1 MRARSPSDGA
11 KPASVLTVVVNPTA
25 GPQGRSAE
33 ERIRGAL
40 AAEGLRANILIV
52 SAREVG
58 AAVREAARQSPVV
71 AVAGGDGTLSAAAAT
86 LAGRAAALA
95 PFPLGTRNHFS
106 RRLGIASV
114 EDAAR
119 AVALGGLVRVPLGSV
134 NGRTFINHASA
145 GVYPRMVRQ
154 RERVSPWTG
163 KTLGNLIAGSQVLAR
178 LNNMRLTLGV
188 EGAQMD
194 RRVPGLWV
202 GLGRGAFRLPVDGH
216 VPSGG
221 ELEVVLPH
229 TQSRVRFVVL
239 GFRAL
244 WWLWRGRRRDPAGLE
259 VFHTP
264 SFLLES
270 AHPIDLSRDG
280 EAERVMGPL
289 HFRLHPDALSVLS
302 LARQEERTS
311 T

>member
-1 MRARSPSDGA
+1 MDA
-11 KPASVLTVVVNPTA
+11 LTVVVNPTA
-25 GPQGRSAE
+25 GPRGRSAE
-33 ERIRGAL
+33 EHIRSAL
-40 AAEGLRANILIV
+40 AAEGLRAVILIV

-58 AAVREAARQSPVV
+58 AAIREAARQNSIV

-86 LAGRAAALA
+86 LAGGACVLA
-95 PFPLGTRNHFS
+95 PFPMGTRNHFS
-106 RRLGIASV
+106 KRLGIASV

-154 RERVSPWTG
+154 RERVSHWTG
-163 KTLGNLIAGSQVLAR
+163 KTLGNLIAGSLVLAR
-178 LNNMRLTLGV
+178 LSSMKLTLQVDGTL
-188 EGAQMD
+188 MD

-216 VPSGG
+216 VPSGR

-229 TQSRVRFVVL
+229 TRSRVRFVAL

-244 WWLWRGRRRDPAGLE
+244 WWLWKGRRRDPAGLE

-270 AHPIDLSRDG
+270 AHAIDLSRDG
-280 EAERVMGPL
+280 EAERVAGPL

-302 LARQEERTS
+302 LARQGARTS
-311 T
+311 P